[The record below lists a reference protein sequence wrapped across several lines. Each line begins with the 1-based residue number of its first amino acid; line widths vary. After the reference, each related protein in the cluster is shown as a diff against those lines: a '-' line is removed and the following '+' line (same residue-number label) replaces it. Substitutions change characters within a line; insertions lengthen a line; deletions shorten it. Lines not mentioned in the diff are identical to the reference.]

1 MPIKNFWM
9 EREKFNLSKLAN
21 SSNISNRRNN
31 TYFNQAQEIKSQFGE
46 TQIHPKIE
54 AKLDFLLQ

>member
-1 MPIKNFWM
+1 M